1 MHIDH
6 IALTLRV
13 RLSAKDVWQHL
24 PASAEKAGRELAEAV
39 DRYCREH
46 ALGYYPAI
54 EFFRGIPAIDQNL
67 IDNAERLAWV
77 VSKKVREQVQ
87 SRLRPVFSLVKFR
100 SIQTESFML
109 PPVRPNQPSA
119 LERLVRHYTPDT
131 VKLELL
137 VSLLRKD
144 QDERRD
150 AMEGYARKMV
160 HRWLSSIFDEVEIT
174 SSVVLDETS
183 N

>member
-1 MHIDH
+1 MHIDR

-13 RLSAKDVWQHL
+13 RLSTGDVWQSL
-24 PASAEKAGRELAEAV
+24 PASAGKAGRELAEVV
-39 DRYCREH
+39 DRYCSEH

-54 EFFRGIPAIDQNL
+54 EFFRDVPAIDQNL

-87 SRLRPVFSLVKFR
+87 SRLRPVFSSVKFR

-119 LERLVRHYTPDT
+119 LERLARHYTPDT
-131 VKLELL
+131 VRLELL